1 MSSEPEV
8 GGSYGRDFPRGSL
21 LHQKVGHELEWG
33 FFKYL
38 FTGIL
43 WEKPDNGYGE
53 RQGLM
58 KARDILL
65 GKNVF
70 VNVRILCSKN
80 CDLEDEK
87 VVAMI
92 DRANEAFDYEVNT
105 FHQLYDT
112 GRTPVVITSTRILQD
127 NGWENPGGYLHIYV
141 MEEYPLLGLDD
152 AFDVMSEANIPML
165 ENELYSCFGIF
176 FRHRLAYYAA
186 DYEYKYDAARKIL
199 FAVNIENFHSVRDLD
214 DLEAAESYFS
224 GVIRN
229 LQRTIEIKSAR
240 ALEARSRALASHS
253 MFEGTVEHWED
264 INDEHP
270 LTEFNTRS

>member
-1 MSSEPEV
+1 MSSEPEL

-21 LHQKVGHELEWG
+21 LHQKVGQELEWG

-70 VNVRILCSKN
+70 VNVRILKD
-80 CDLEDEK
+80 CDLGDEK
-87 VVAMI
+87 VVALI
-92 DRANEAFDYEVNT
+92 DRANEAFDYEVDT
-105 FHQLYDT
+105 FQQLYDT
-112 GRTPVVITSTRILQD
+112 GHTPVVITSTRMLQD
-127 NGWENPGGYLHIYV
+127 QGWENPGGYLHIYV

-152 AFDVMSEANIPML
+152 AFDYMSEADIPKL
-165 ENELYSCFGIF
+165 ENDLYSLIGIF
-176 FRHRLAYYAA
+176 FRHKLAYYAV
-186 DYEYKYDAARKIL
+186 DFEYKYDPVRKIL
-199 FAVNIENFHSVRDLD
+199 FAVSIENFHSVRDLD
-214 DLEAAESYFS
+214 DLEAAESYFA
-224 GVIRN
+224 GVLRN
-229 LQRTIEIKSAR
+229 LRRVLEAR
-240 ALEARSRALASHS
+240 AACALEARTRALASHS

-264 INDEHP
+264 INDAYP
-270 LTEFNTRS
+270 MTVFNTGS